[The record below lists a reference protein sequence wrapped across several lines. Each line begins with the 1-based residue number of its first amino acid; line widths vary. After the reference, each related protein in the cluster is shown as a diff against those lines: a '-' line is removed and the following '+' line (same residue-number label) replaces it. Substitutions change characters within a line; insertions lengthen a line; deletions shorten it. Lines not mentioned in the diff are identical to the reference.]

1 MSRSRESRGR
11 AAARAPGDE
20 HRRADRVAA
29 EIQRVL
35 AELLQRR
42 TKDPRL
48 ADVTITAVRLTPD
61 LRIAR
66 VFFTL
71 LGSQGDHTA
80 AQAGLEHALP
90 FLRRGVAEGLSL
102 RYAPDLVFAYDETLE
117 SARRIDSLLH
127 DLHGAPGTGVNEAAP
142 QDEPDDSGKKR

>member
-1 MSRSRESRGR
+1 M
-11 AAARAPGDE
+11 ARAPGDE

-42 TKDPRL
+42 SKDPRL

-61 LRIAR
+61 LRFAR

-71 LGSQGDHTA
+71 LGERADQA
-80 AQAGLEHALP
+80 AALAGLEHAMP

-102 RYAPDLVFAYDETLE
+102 RYVPDLAFAYDETLE

-127 DLHGAPGTGVNEAAP
+127 ELHGAAEGGEPGG
-142 QDEPDDSGKKR
+142 DDPADDPEEGSKEGS